1 MFALPGIGSALWRAI
16 LVRDYFIVQAIV
28 FVGIVVLVNVVWKNP
43 SAVGS
48 SVKSFLGLPGWLLAL
63 VLAAIGALIFWV
75 GLKME
80 PDWPEAIGAVL
91 IAAAVTWLELIVGWN
106 KLEVGGLVVIP
117 YLVPVIVFVLLLVY
131 AVRNSR

>member
-1 MFALPGIGSALWRAI
+1 MSEHERETAWEHKDKMWTYLI
-16 LVRDYFIVQAIV
+16 FIFL
-28 FVGIVVLVNVVWKNP
+28 FVGVVVLVNVVWKNP

-48 SVKSFLGLPGWLLAL
+48 SLKSFLGLPGWLLAL
-63 VLAAIGALIFWV
+63 VLAAIGALVFWL

-80 PDWPEAIGAVL
+80 PDWPEAVGAVL

-106 KLEVGGLVVIP
+106 VFSIGGLVVIP
-117 YLVPVIVFVLLLVY
+117 YLIPVIVFVLLLVY